1 MILVPLFLFLNLFL
15 SSVASTIE
23 LPDLGDSSGSL
34 ISPLKERQLSKAVLG
49 ELRKSGAPFIEDE
62 AIMRYLNA
70 LLEDLANHTDY
81 EGEFEMCLIESRA
94 INAFAVPGALI
105 SFHTG

>member
-1 MILVPLFLFLNLFL
+1 M
-15 SSVASTIE
+15 
-23 LPDLGDSSGSL
+23 
-34 ISPLKERQLSKAVLG
+34 LG

-70 LLEDLANHTDY
+70 LLEDLANHTEY

-94 INAFAVPGALI
+94 INAFAVPGGLI
-105 SFHTG
+105 CFHSGLILETEDESSWYRFSLMKLPHNPATWC